1 MSELS
6 APPLCGPGPLR
17 PLLPAP
23 VCISPAPETGSESHP
38 QRSFMSCNS
47 SAPSAAVICAPH
59 PHDARQFL
67 PNWGL
72 AFSLCP
78 LSLSLTLLLPGPKGG
93 QQPYPGSQ
101 SPSLALSPAPA
112 GPHAEAGPRC
122 RVGTRQAGPCAPAV
136 LQETLAEEMLG
147 EDGLRRSAGSFCWAA
162 VGPFLAWGSLSGVP
176 LCGGS
181 CPYSS
186 AIHT

>member
-1 MSELS
+1 MSPIPSALSCPATALPLAQPSSVPPTPTMLASSCPTGVLLS
-6 APPLCGPGPLR
+6 ASVLCLSPSPFYSPDPREASSHIRDLSPPPLPFHRPQLGPMR
-17 PLLPAP
+17 K
-23 VCISPAPETGSESHP
+23 
-38 QRSFMSCNS
+38 Q
-47 SAPSAAVICAPH
+47 
-59 PHDARQFL
+59 AR
-67 PNWGL
+67 G
-72 AFSLCP
+72 
-78 LSLSLTLLLPGPKGG
+78 
-93 QQPYPGSQ
+93 
-101 SPSLALSPAPA
+101 
-112 GPHAEAGPRC
+112 